1 MRGHE
6 HWVWQVIVL
15 PVPDRVRGH
24 GGHRGLVP
32 SLMEDQVLG
41 LQSSGIS
48 AALLGSAQNH
58 LEKVLMQ
65 LQDGMTPEFI
75 T

>member
-1 MRGHE
+1 
-6 HWVWQVIVL
+6 
-15 PVPDRVRGH
+15 
-24 GGHRGLVP
+24 
-32 SLMEDQVLG
+32 MEDQVLG
-41 LQSSGIS
+41 LHSSGIS